1 MHSSILLSYSATNTV
16 NHSFVH
22 PCIIWSVTY
31 VHIADQDQVSPESR
45 ALTNSFL
52 QIYMCTLQQEVVA
65 NYLQQVQPF
74 QLPNLI
80 LQQLPVLG
88 HGHLQ

>member
-1 MHSSILLSYSATNTV
+1 M
-16 NHSFVH
+16 H
-22 PCIIWSVTY
+22 PCIIGSVTY
-31 VHIADQDQVSPESR
+31 VHIAGQDQVGPESR

-52 QIYMCTLQQEVVA
+52 QVYMCTLQQEVVA